1 MRSNRL
7 QLNTAKTEILWSA
20 TSRRLHQL
28 PQSPLRAGRAIST
41 ISCLPL
47 SFEISGSTLTPTSR
61 CELMLQEEC
70 RPVLRCCVNYGASA
84 VSVEARSPVARVVT
98 CFVSTGF
105 RQLDPGRH
113 PSTSSSA
120 APIGDECSFSADF
133 SVVEIRPRHSGSSLA
148 PLAESSR
155 TD

>member
-98 CFVSTGF
+98 CFVSTGL
-105 RQLDPGRH
+105 RQLDPPR
-113 PSTSSSA
+113 TSSA
-120 APIGDECSFSADF
+120 APIRDKCSCSADF
-133 SVVEIRPRHSGSSLA
+133 SVVEIRPRHTGSSST
-148 PLAESSR
+148 PLTEGSR